1 MSYNKLLFTL
11 QYGAYFTVVQLM
23 QASLVLQ
30 FKFLGEYDEYRK
42 F

>member
-11 QYGAYFTVVQLM
+11 QYGAYFAAVQLM

-30 FKFLGEYDEYRK
+30 FKFLCEYDEYRK